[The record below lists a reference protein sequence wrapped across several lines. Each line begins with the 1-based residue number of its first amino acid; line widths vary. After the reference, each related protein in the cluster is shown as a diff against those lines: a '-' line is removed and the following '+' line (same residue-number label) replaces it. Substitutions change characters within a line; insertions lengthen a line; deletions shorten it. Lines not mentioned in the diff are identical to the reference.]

1 MTASMQLVFGDDD
14 DDDNADEADADDC
27 DDCDDN
33 LQAAGT
39 QWWLEEVCT
48 GALAS
53 RTEAFASSG
62 LPTTPAEDLVWSEVF
77 VEASTHMKLI
87 EKWVLPIIKIIL

>member
-1 MTASMQLVFGDDD
+1 MTASMQLVF
-14 DDDNADEADADDC
+14 ADDC
-27 DDCDDN
+27 DDRDDH

-39 QWWLEEVCT
+39 QWWLEEACT

-62 LPTTPAEDLVWSEVF
+62 LQTTPAEDLVSLKQAHIWSWL
-77 VEASTHMKLI
+77 SGYQYI
-87 EKWVLPIIKIIL
+87 DYSIK

>member
-1 MTASMQLVFGDDD
+1 MKASVVFGDDD
-14 DDDNADEADADDC
+14 GEFIDETDADDC
-27 DDCDDN
+27 DDH
-33 LQAAGT
+33 LQVAGT

-62 LPTTPAEDLVWSEVF
+62 LPTAPAEDFVWSEVF
-77 VEASTHMKLI
+77 VEASTHI
-87 EKWVLPIIKIIL
+87 WSWF

>member
-1 MTASMQLVFGDDD
+1 MKASMQLVFGDDD
-14 DDDNADEADADDC
+14 GGEFVNETDADDC
-27 DDCDDN
+27 DDCDDH

-48 GALAS
+48 AALAS

-62 LPTTPAEDLVWSEVF
+62 LQTTPAEDLVWSEVF

-87 EKWVLPIIKIIL
+87 ENWVPTWYLF

>member
-1 MTASMQLVFGDDD
+1 MKVSVVFGDDD
-14 DDDNADEADADDC
+14 GEFIDETGADECDDC
-27 DDCDDN
+27 DDCDDH

-48 GALAS
+48 GASAS

-62 LPTTPAEDLVWSEVF
+62 LQTAPAEDFVWSEVF
-77 VEASTHMKLI
+77 VEASTHI
-87 EKWVLPIIKIIL
+87 WSWF